1 MIQLYPERAAEA
13 LEFDKIR
20 LMLHKKC
27 RTDAAHERVDSL
39 RFHTR
44 LEYIEKEL
52 KETHDYKMLLGGSES
67 FPNDFTTNLQREL
80 KLLSI
85 PRSVLSGLQLLSC
98 YKLAINM
105 RDILV

>member
-20 LMLHKKC
+20 TLLHKKC
-27 RTDAAHERVDSL
+27 RTDAAHEQVDNL

-44 LEYIEKEL
+44 LEYVEKEL
-52 KETHDYKMLLGGSES
+52 QQVHEYKMLLGGGDY
-67 FPNDFTTNLQREL
+67 FPNDFTTNVQKEL

-85 PRSVLSGLQLLSC
+85 SRSVLSGE
-98 YKLAINM
+98 
-105 RDILV
+105 